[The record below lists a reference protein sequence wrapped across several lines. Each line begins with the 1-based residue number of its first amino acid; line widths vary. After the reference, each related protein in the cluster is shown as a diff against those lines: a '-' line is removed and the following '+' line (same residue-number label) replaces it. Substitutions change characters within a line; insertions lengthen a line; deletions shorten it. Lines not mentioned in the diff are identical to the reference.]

1 MAVVN
6 RVDKRVKMSKDETIK
21 YQILTH
27 CFINDIQISLSDL
40 KCLTVLAK
48 IESTELTEF
57 CNLISQD
64 GIFKSA
70 QSCRNALSKCEKKGL
85 IIKEGNNKKNIK
97 LNSNMNVQTK
107 GTILLDYKMLS
118 IETKEA

>member
-6 RVDKRVKMSKDETIK
+6 KVDKRIKMSKDEVIK

-27 CFINDIQISLSDL
+27 CFINNIQISLSDL
-40 KCLTVLAK
+40 KCLAILAK
-48 IESTELTEF
+48 MDFVELTEF
-57 CNLISQD
+57 CNLISTD

-85 IIKEGNNKKNIK
+85 IVKEGKNKKNIK
-97 LNSNMNVQTK
+97 LNSNMNVQTED
-107 GTILLDYKMLS
+107 TILLDYKILS
-118 IETKEA
+118 IETKES

>member
-1 MAVVN
+1 MAIVN
-6 RVDKRVKMSKDETIK
+6 RVDKRVKMSKDEIIK
-21 YQILTH
+21 YQILTY
-27 CFINDIQISLSDL
+27 CFINNIQISISDL

-48 IESTELTEF
+48 IESSELTEF
-57 CNLISQD
+57 CKLISGN

-97 LNSNMNVQTK
+97 LNSNMNLQTK
-107 GTILLDYKMLS
+107 GVILLDYKILS
-118 IETKEA
+118 IETKES